1 MELNNNEYHKDTVL
15 QRGTGADHEDATL
28 LLRQTLPAFYGP
40 ELPHPAEH
48 LLLNGNTD
56 NSQMDDLLDRHISR
70 LLTSYSVDINHG
82 FLPHVDPL
90 HQLPLSSKFA
100 CWELIMTDLSQYLHA
115 KNIRS
120 VILSRLDVIHVEQN
134 DLLDEREF
142 QRALLVLAMLSH
154 AFVWGEKPI
163 STYIPSCLAIPWVE
177 LTKRACRPPVLTHSL
192 IALTNWKRFDIEKPV
207 ELGNIAMLN
216 CFMSGTDEAN
226 FYLVIIELECRGAKA
241 LKHMLRAQYFASKGK
256 VKELIDELK
265 AIQSVQKTM
274 FNTLLKTYE
283 EVDPYIFYN
292 RVRHF
297 LAGWK
302 GNPLLPDGILYEGV
316 SETRQV
322 LHGASA
328 AQSSLIAAF
337 DVFFDVKHD
346 SEQTREFIS
355 EMRFYMP
362 PKHRQFL
369 DILALNKYKISG
381 FVKKLTSLEEKQQ
394 ESELLDAYN
403 ACIDQLIEFRNK
415 HIQVVALYILA
426 QIRKN
431 DADVQLESKKETDQT
446 GNINNSHGKE
456 KKDETASSARGTGGT
471 ILMPFL
477 KTCRDETKV
486 QRLN

>member
-1 MELNNNEYHKDTVL
+1 MEIDNIKHQKDTVM
-15 QRGTGADHEDATL
+15 QCDPSADHEDSTS
-28 LLRQTLPAFYGP
+28 LLRQTLLPFYGP

-48 LLLNGNTD
+48 LLLDENID
-56 NSQMDDLLDRHISR
+56 NNQVDELLDRHIAR
-70 LLTSYSVDINHG
+70 LLASYSVDINHG
-82 FLPHVDPL
+82 FLPDVDPL
-90 HQLPLSSKFA
+90 RQLPLSSKFA
-100 CWELIMTDLSQYLHA
+100 CWEFIMMDLSQYLHA

-120 VILSRLDVIHVEQN
+120 VILSRLEVVHVEEN

-142 QRALLVLAMLSH
+142 QRALLVLAVLSH

-177 LTKRACRPPVLTHSL
+177 ITKRACRPPVLTHSL
-192 IALTNWKRFDIEKPV
+192 IALANWKRFDMEKPI

-216 CFMSGTDEAN
+216 CFLSGTDEAN
-226 FYLVIIELECRGAKA
+226 FYLVIIELEYRGAKA
-241 LKHMLRAQYFASKGK
+241 LKHMLKAQYFARKRN
-256 VKELIDELK
+256 VKELINELK
-265 AIQSVQKTM
+265 VIESVQKTI
-274 FNTLLKTYE
+274 FTTLLKTYD

-302 GNPLLPDGILYEGV
+302 GNPLLPDGMLYEGV
-316 SETRQV
+316 SKTRQL

-337 DVFFDVKHD
+337 DVFFDVKHA
-346 SEQTREFIS
+346 SEQTCEFIN

-369 DILALNKYKISG
+369 EMLALDKYSIND
-381 FVKKLTSLEEKQQ
+381 FVKNLTSFEKKQQ

-403 ACIDQLIEFRNK
+403 ACIDQLIAFRNK
-415 HIQVVALYILA
+415 HIQIVALYILA
-426 QIRKN
+426 QVRKN
-431 DADVQLESKKETDQT
+431 DGDAQFEPKKDTDHT
-446 GNINNSHGKE
+446 VNGIKSDEKE
-456 KKDETASSARGTGGT
+456 KDEATSSARGTGGT